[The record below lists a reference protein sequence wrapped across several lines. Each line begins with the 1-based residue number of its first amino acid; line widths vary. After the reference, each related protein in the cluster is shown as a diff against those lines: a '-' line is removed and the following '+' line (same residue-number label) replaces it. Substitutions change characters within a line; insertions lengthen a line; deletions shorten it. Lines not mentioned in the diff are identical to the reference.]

1 MRHYLVAAV
10 LAALCLA
17 SPVRAEETI
26 EQYCA
31 RVVAD
36 ADKGKSQAFEAGLM
50 FFHGK
55 HMGKPC
61 VKVDYIRAFELL
73 LKAGATR
80 DAQSLLNALTTRAE
94 SGSPKAQ
101 AALRELEKRGL
112 IEQIVSR

>member
-1 MRHYLVAAV
+1 VPL
-10 LAALCLA
+10 
-17 SPVRAEETI
+17 RADETV

-36 ADKGKSQAFEAGLM
+36 ADKGKPQAFEAGLLY
-50 FFHGK
+50 FHGE

-80 DAQSLLNALTTRAE
+80 DAQSLLNNLTEKAE

-112 IEQIVSR
+112 VEKVSQ